1 MRDLGGCEWRKELRG
16 ADQNLELP
24 ARPARELW
32 VRVPLIFI
40 QDEGVFPAIFLFSG
54 MSSPSS
60 PYYLPVTTLRH

>member
-40 QDEGVFPAIFLFSG
+40 QDEGVFLAIFLFSG